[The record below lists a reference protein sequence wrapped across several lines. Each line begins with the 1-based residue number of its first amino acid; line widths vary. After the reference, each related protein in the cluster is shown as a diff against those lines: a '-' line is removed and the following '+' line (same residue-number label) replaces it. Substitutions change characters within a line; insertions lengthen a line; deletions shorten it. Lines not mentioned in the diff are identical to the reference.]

1 MITGTG
7 EFRDVSGNRRE
18 ERPLSPNVANVALV
32 ALVALVAFV
41 ARLLAFGFERTH
53 TCYNARRMPIPAR
66 DKVLGNERA

>member
-18 ERPLSPNVANVALV
+18 ERPLSPNVANV